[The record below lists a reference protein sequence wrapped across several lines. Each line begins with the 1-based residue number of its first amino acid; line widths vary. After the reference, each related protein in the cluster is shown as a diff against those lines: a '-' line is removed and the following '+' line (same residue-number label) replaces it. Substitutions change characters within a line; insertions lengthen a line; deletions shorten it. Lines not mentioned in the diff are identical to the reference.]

1 MTLSYYYSS
10 PFPPSDI
17 SLPTPQEH
25 RQRLAAEAK
34 KRLETMKVECRQI
47 MAKHAKAAKAK
58 KSEGASEDAIHF
70 VELWLKQQMD
80 EGVGKAETVVKEKQ
94 EEVLDASRG

>member
-1 MTLSYYYSS
+1 M
-10 PFPPSDI
+10 
-17 SLPTPQEH
+17 
-25 RQRLAAEAK
+25 AAEAK

-80 EGVGKAETVVKEKQ
+80 EGVGKAEAVVKEKQ